1 MARYTP
7 GNVPNDAAALPEFLR
22 QEFAKM
28 AQALDTA
35 NERVTL
41 SMLYAAPNK
50 YGDGTVVLADGS
62 LWKPTGAATPGYYGY
77 YGAAWHLLG

>member
-7 GNVPNDAAALPEFLR
+7 GNVPSDPAALPDFLR

-35 NERVTL
+35 NERFTYDKI
-41 SMLYAAPNK
+41 YATPK
-50 YGDGTVVLADGS
+50 KFGEGTTVLADGTA
-62 LWKPTGAATPGYYGY
+62 WNPGAGSGVYVYRD
-77 YGAAWHLLG
+77 AAWHLLG